1 MSRVGEEIPLEPLGA
16 EETVLDD
23 YRLMST
29 AVVMRGKDRQ
39 LIDAFRWHL
48 SPFRRSEPVWL
59 PFEVQIARAEA
70 DVESDPGR
78 FFYIRSGR
86 RLFRGPRHELLSWA
100 LWDLHALVHRE
111 GRDFLFLHAGAV
123 AAGDTVIV
131 LPAAPDA
138 GKSTLV
144 ASLLQLGFGYLSDE
158 LAAIDPISSRVH
170 PFPKHL
176 TLDAD
181 ALGFLGSPAPSHPAD
196 YPDISRELPDRY
208 FRPTDLGS
216 RTGEPGPAAAIVFVD
231 ADRSGAPV
239 LSELPRAEAL
249 TRLLEHA
256 LNMEVFG
263 ERGVKLLSRVVGP
276 ASAYSLTGGSTA
288 ERAALVRERFS

>member
-16 EETVLDD
+16 QETVLDD

-29 AVVMRGKDRQ
+29 AVVIRGKDRR

-48 SPFRRSEPVWL
+48 SPFRREEPVWL
-59 PFEVQIARAEA
+59 PFEVQIARAEV

-78 FFYIRSGR
+78 FFYVRSGR

-123 AAGDTVIV
+123 SSADAV
-131 LPAAPDA
+131 LVMPAPPDA

-144 ASLLQLGFGYLSDE
+144 AALLQRGFGYLSDE
-158 LAAIDPISSRVH
+158 LAPVDPVTSMVY

-181 ALGFLGSPAPSHPAD
+181 ALGFLGSPAPSPPAD
-196 YPDISRELPDRY
+196 YPDISFELPDRY
-208 FRPTDLGS
+208 FRPDDLGS
-216 RTGEPGPAAAIVFVD
+216 RTGDPGPAATIVFVD
-231 ADRSGAPV
+231 AQRAGVPT
-239 LSELPRAEAL
+239 LSEVPRSESL
-249 TRLLEHA
+249 TRLLQHA
-256 LNMEVFG
+256 LNLDVFG
-263 ERGVKLLSRVVGP
+263 ERGVKLLSRVVGS
-276 ASAYSLTGGSTA
+276 ASTYSLTGGSTG
-288 ERAALVRERFS
+288 ERADLLGDRFA